1 MHRRPFFKQDRVR
14 LAKMDAITDTYNAMM
29 YGVAYRILRNEE
41 DAEDAVA
48 EALENIFKNLDKIS
62 EISCP
67 KTRGYIV
74 TIVRNTS
81 INIYRR
87 NQRRQ
92 RISLE
97 EAELHPV
104 YDGENTLARC
114 LDQLPE
120 REKRILILRYW
131 YGYTSAEAAARM
143 GMTEAAARKLL
154 QRAKAKLEVLCKEE
168 GLL

>member
-48 EALENIFKNLDKIS
+48 DSLEKIFKNLDKIS

-67 KTRGYIV
+67 KTQGYIV

-97 EAELHPV
+97 EVELYPV

-131 YGYTSAEAAARM
+131 YGYTPEETAARM

-168 GLL
+168 GIL

>member
-1 MHRRPFFKQDRVR
+1 VHRRPFFKQDRVR

-81 INIYRR
+81 INI
-87 NQRRQ
+87 
-92 RISLE
+92 
-97 EAELHPV
+97 
-104 YDGENTLARC
+104 
-114 LDQLPE
+114 
-120 REKRILILRYW
+120 
-131 YGYTSAEAAARM
+131 
-143 GMTEAAARKLL
+143 
-154 QRAKAKLEVLCKEE
+154 
-168 GLL
+168 